1 MLTAECSV
9 LVSCYSFVNVS
20 PKLAEIFHEV
30 YGELRPRT
38 PAPHLHARF
47 YPFVSINNTIR
58 MRQGE
63 IYIRVSDLLEGAP
76 ETILQSIAHIL
87 LAKLYRKA
95 VDRIHSAR
103 YRRYVASHD
112 IAAKARLVRQMR
124 GRKHIR
130 SARGHHYHLEEI
142 FDDLNR
148 RFFHGL
154 MGRPQLTWSQ
164 NHARSS
170 LGHYDPAHNAIVISR
185 VFDNPRVPRYAVEYI
200 LFHEMLHLKHP
211 VRLMGS
217 RRCVHSREFRA
228 EEKLFPELE
237 QACKFLRME

>member
-1 MLTAECSV
+1 MLI
-9 LVSCYSFVNVS
+9 FFNVT
-20 PKLAEIFHEV
+20 PTLAEIFHEA
-30 YGELRPRT
+30 YCELRPRA
-38 PAPHLHARF
+38 PAPPLHVRF

-58 MRQGE
+58 LRQGE
-63 IYIRVSDLLEGAP
+63 LFIRISDLLEGAP
-76 ETILQSIAHIL
+76 EPVVHAIAHIL
-87 LAKLYRKA
+87 LAKLYRKP
-95 VDRIHSAR
+95 VDRGHSAR
-103 YRRYVASHD
+103 YRRYVGSHD
-112 IAAKARLVRQMR
+112 LAAKARLVHQMR

-130 SARGHHYHLEEI
+130 SARGHYYHLEEI

-185 VFDNPRVPRYAVEYI
+185 VFDHPRVPRYAVDYI

-211 VRLMGS
+211 VKLRGS
-217 RRCVHSREFRA
+217 RRCVHSREFHE

-237 QACKFLRME
+237 RARKFLRMV